1 MLKLLSGSLSKDSLR
16 FEFDPREI
24 TMLLLH
30 IAVPKQASRFATF
43 GLARAKIACISWKL
57 TSLLILTTFVFSLLS
72 SSIWKESLSTDAVKD
87 HNKCEKDIALL
98 IVFISSEH
106 F

>member
-1 MLKLLSGSLSKDSLR
+1 MLKLLSGSLSKDSQR
-16 FEFDPREI
+16 FEFEPREI

-30 IAVPKQASRFATF
+30 ISVPKQASRFV
-43 GLARAKIACISWKL
+43 RKL
-57 TSLLILTTFVFSLLS
+57 TSLLILTAFVFSLLS

-87 HNKCEKDIALL
+87 HNKSEKDIALL